1 MEGVNPLISNEDL
14 GVEIDGNEQLPT
26 ITFPDKYTI
35 EVKPDGIMGM
45 YLIRDPRG
53 DKAFKDINDEPIMLS
68 LQTKVGRE
76 IRKHLNPENKFS
88 KKAIEED
95 FSKLKKTLQI
105 SYDQQV
111 IDKRAKEKAEKEEK
125 EEYLQNKIFDAKEL
139 LKNKQHPLIYIASL
153 ISWLTAGERTNIMLT
168 FIAYASQVI
177 LKNPISVIGLGE
189 GASGKTHIEEV
200 AMRLIPEEFIR
211 HEKSVTEAAM
221 FNRAKEDP
229 WYYDGCIVNY
239 GDLGGR
245 NSQDFIMEAKNLLK
259 ELQSDGF
266 INKPLNIPTKDDGW
280 IPIDLTL
287 RGKPALTYTTVPGFE
302 FDDQEMS
309 RSIFITPRMDN
320 REIFHSFKQTLE
332 LKLGRTY
339 KQLKHYEEEAEIV
352 KYIVYAIRE
361 KIEEITIIN
370 PYTSS
375 VINFLGE
382 SEFFKRDF
390 DKYNTIL
397 KTITAFNCFNHPLFE
412 LDGEFVLFTS
422 LDDIQIFISLLE
434 VYHESIS
441 VNISP
446 KAAEILN
453 DLRNNMDEWIFDN
466 KVPENGALTTNEY
479 YEISG
484 TKLSKRSIQR
494 YFGELNRAGFLK
506 VVHKEGNSNLY
517 GLSEKLLADLEE
529 NLLTLKEDQR
539 NLIKWELGDAALR
552 FIEGDALTDNLNI
565 LLPDP
570 DVGVPP
576 WEDEDE
582 RH

>member
-1 MEGVNPLISNEDL
+1 MNFFINTENTHEEKKEELHILI
-14 GVEIDGNEQLPT
+14 
-26 ITFPDKYTI
+26 FPDDYTI
-35 EVKPDGIMGM
+35 EVIPNGIMGM
-45 YLIRDPRG
+45 YIIKDVKG
-53 DKAFKDINDEPIMLS
+53 DNAFKDLNDEPIMLS

-76 IRKHLNPENKFS
+76 IRKHLNPQNRLS
-88 KKAIEED
+88 KESIEED
-95 FSKLKKTLQI
+95 FDELKKTLQL
-105 SYDQQV
+105 SYDQQI
-111 IDKRAKEKAEKEEK
+111 IDKRAREKAEKAEK

-139 LKNKQHPLIYIASL
+139 LKQKKHPLIYISSL
-153 ISWLTAGERTNIMLT
+153 VSWLTAGERANIMLT

-177 LKNPISVIGLGE
+177 LKTPISVIGLGE

-200 AMRLIPEEFIR
+200 AMRLIPDEFIR

-320 REIFHSFKQTLE
+320 RRIFHSFKQTLE
-332 LKLGRTY
+332 LKLGRTF
-339 KQLKHYEEEAEIV
+339 KQLKHYQNESEIV
-352 KYIVYAIRE
+352 KYIVYALRE
-361 KIEEITIIN
+361 KVEEITIIN

-375 VINFLGE
+375 IIAFLGE

-390 DKYNTIL
+390 DKYNALL
-397 KTITAFNCFNHPLFE
+397 KTITAFNCFNRPLFE
-412 LDGEFVLFTS
+412 IDEEFVLFTS
-422 LDDIQIFISLLE
+422 LDDIQVFISLLE
-434 VYHESIS
+434 AYHESIS

-453 DLRNNMDEWIFDN
+453 IIRSNIDEWVFYQKI
-466 KVPENGALTTNEY
+466 PEDQVFTTNNYFEL
-479 YEISG
+479 SD
-484 TKLSKRSIQR
+484 TKLTKRSVQR
-494 YFGELNRAGFLK
+494 YFGELNSAGFLK
-506 VVHKEGNSNLY
+506 VVRQEGSANLY
-517 GLSEKLLADLEE
+517 GLSEKLLSDMEEDLF
-529 NLLTLKEDQR
+529 TLKEDQR
-539 NLIKWELGDAALR
+539 NLIEWELGDGALS
-552 FIEGDALTDNLNI
+552 FIEEDVLTEGLSI
-565 LLPDP
+565 LLHDP
-570 DVGVPP
+570 GVNVPK

>member
-1 MEGVNPLISNEDL
+1 MNSLISNEDL
-14 GVEIDGNEQLPT
+14 QEGTETKEDIHVFCFSDN
-26 ITFPDKYTI
+26 YTI
-35 EVKPDGIMGM
+35 EVAPDGTMALYI
-45 YLIRDPRG
+45 IKDPRG
-53 DKAFKDINDEPIMLS
+53 NYAFKDLNDEPFMLS
-68 LQTKVGRE
+68 LYTKVGKE
-76 IRKHLNPENKFS
+76 IRKHLDPNYEYS
-88 KKAIEED
+88 KKKIEEE
-95 FSKLKKTLQI
+95 FNEYKKTLQE
-105 SYDQQV
+105 SYDNQV
-111 IDKRAKEKAEKEEK
+111 IEKRTKEKAKKTEKEE
-125 EEYLQNKIFDAKEL
+125 ELQNKIYDATEI
-139 LKNKQHPLIYIASL
+139 LKNKRHPLIYISSL
-153 ISWLTAGERTNIMLT
+153 VSWLTAGERTNIMLT

-200 AMRLIPEEFIR
+200 AMRLIPDEFIR

-245 NSQDFIMEAKNLLK
+245 NSQDFIMESKNLLK

-266 INKPLNIPTKDDGW
+266 INKPLNIPTRDEGW
-280 IPIDLTL
+280 VPIDLTL

-320 REIFHSFKQTLE
+320 RRIFNSFKQVLE

-339 KQLKHYEEEAEIV
+339 KQLKHYEKESEIV
-352 KYIVYAIRE
+352 QYMVYALRE
-361 KIEEITIIN
+361 KVEEITIIN

-375 VINFLGE
+375 IIAFLGE

-390 DKYNTIL
+390 DKYNAIL
-397 KTITAFNCFNHPLFE
+397 KTITAFNSFNRQLFE

-434 VYHESIS
+434 AYHESIS

-453 DLRNNMDEWIFDN
+453 DLRANVDDWINDRKISEMGVF
-466 KVPENGALTTNEY
+466 TTNDYFEL
-479 YEISG
+479 SN
-484 TKLSKRSIQR
+484 TKLQKRSVQR
-494 YFGELNRAGFLK
+494 YFGELNNAGFIK
-506 VVHKEGNSNLY
+506 VVQKQGSSNVY
-517 GLSEKLLADLEE
+517 GLSEKFLSDMQRD
-529 NLLTLKEDQR
+529 LLTLKDDQKE
-539 NLIKWELGDAALR
+539 LIKWELGDSALF
-552 FIEGDALTDNLNI
+552 FIEEDALTDGLNV
-565 LLPDP
+565 LLHDP
-570 DVGVPP
+570 DIKVPA
-576 WEDEDE
+576 WEDE
-582 RH
+582 

>member
-1 MEGVNPLISNEDL
+1 MNSLNTDIEQETGKEEDK
-14 GVEIDGNEQLPT
+14 IHT
-26 ITFPDKYTI
+26 INFPDNYTI
-35 EVKPDGIMGM
+35 EVIPDGIMGM
-45 YLIRDPRG
+45 YLIRDPKG
-53 DKAFKDINDEPIMLS
+53 DNAFKDLNDEPIMLS
-68 LQTKVGRE
+68 LMTKVGRE

-88 KKAIEED
+88 KEAIQED
-95 FSKLKKTLQI
+95 FDGLKKALQI

-111 IDKRAKEKAEKEEK
+111 MDRRAQEKAEKQEK
-125 EEYLQNKIFDAKEL
+125 EEYLQNKIYDATEI
-139 LKNKQHPLIYIASL
+139 LKHKKHPLIYISSL
-153 ISWLTAGERTNIMLT
+153 VSWLTAGERTNIMLT

-200 AMRLIPEEFIR
+200 AMRLIPDEFIR

-266 INKPLNIPTKDDGW
+266 INKPLNIPAKDGGW

-320 REIFHSFKQTLE
+320 RRIFHSFKQVLE

-339 KQLKHYEEEAEIV
+339 KQLKHYEKEAEIV

-361 KIEEITIIN
+361 KIGEITIIN

-375 VINFLGE
+375 IIGFLGE

-390 DKYNTIL
+390 DKYNALL
-397 KTITAFNCFNHPLFE
+397 KTITAFHCFNRPLFE
-412 LDGEFVLFTS
+412 LDGEFVLFTT

-434 VYHESIS
+434 AYHESIS

-453 DLRNNMDEWIFDN
+453 DLRANVEEWAFNRKI
-466 KVPENGALTTNEY
+466 PEEQILTTNDYFEL
-479 YEISG
+479 SN
-484 TKLSKRSIQR
+484 TKLTKRSVRR
-494 YFGELNRAGFLK
+494 YFGELNNAGFIK
-506 VVHKEGNSNLY
+506 VVHKQGSSNVY
-517 GLSEKLLADLEE
+517 GLSEKLLSDLEE
-529 NLLTLKEDQR
+529 NLLTLHEDQR
-539 NLIKWELGDAALR
+539 NLIRWELGDAALS
-552 FIEGDALTDNLNI
+552 FIEEDAPTTGLNI
-565 LLPDP
+565 LLYDE
-570 DVGVPP
+570 DVKVPK
-576 WEDEDE
+576 WEDDE
-582 RH
+582 